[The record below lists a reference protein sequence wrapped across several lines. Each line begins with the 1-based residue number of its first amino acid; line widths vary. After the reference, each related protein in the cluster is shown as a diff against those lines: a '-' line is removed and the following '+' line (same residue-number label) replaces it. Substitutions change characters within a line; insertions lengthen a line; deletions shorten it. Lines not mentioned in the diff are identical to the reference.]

1 MEGKILNEIIVL
13 DDEGNETP
21 DIIVEYEDDLRAKV
35 EALEG
40 IIAKLLAMQG
50 LTEAQVD
57 D

>member
-40 IIAKLLAMQG
+40 IIAKLLVMQG

>member
-50 LTEAQVD
+50 LTETQVD